1 MILGKPLKT
10 ALLVIGGL
18 AYTKGDSIFEFV
30 GRRTLLGMRNGRHTV
45 AWNDDRGVPLT
56 WSHEDKWTAY
66 YVAIWVAEH
75 QTLPPSQ
82 RRKTRTLTGLEPV
95 RKAV

>member
-10 ALLVIGGL
+10 AFLVIGGL
-18 AYTKGDSIFEFV
+18 AYTKGDSIFEFH

-56 WSHEDKWTAY
+56 WSHEDKETAL
-66 YVAIWVAEH
+66 YVAVWVAEN

-82 RRKTRTLTGLEPV
+82 RRKSKTLTGLEPV